1 MNYMNRN
8 LLVGLIILA
17 LVAAFG
23 VYLFAMREPGGTAS
37 ITGTVS
43 YRERIA
49 LPPGSTIEVQ
59 ILNTSKTDA
68 SDKVFAEIGFIT
80 KGENVPVPF
89 LITYDPTKIIAGDSY
104 ALSARILVDEEVRWA
119 SGANAPFLDA
129 NGVPVASADLMLVSA
144 PSTISADDLSGK
156 KFRMVS
162 YNGTAV
168 PEDAVYTV
176 GFSDDA
182 VQVQVCNS
190 MGGSANL
197 EEGIL
202 RGTLA
207 STLKFCTGPAGIM
220 DIEAGMQSM
229 LSSGASVSLSGE
241 NLTLSGAGSIA
252 IFVQEN

>member
-1 MNYMNRN
+1 MNRT
-8 LLVGLIILA
+8 LSAGLI
-17 LVAAFG
+17 VAAVAVAFG
-23 VYLFAMREPGGTAS
+23 VYLFTAREPGGTAS

-49 LPPGSTIEVQ
+49 LPAGSTIEVQ
-59 ILNTSKTDA
+59 ILNTSKSDA

-119 SGANAPFLDA
+119 SGANTPFLDA

-144 PSTISADDLSGK
+144 PASISAADLSGK
-156 KFRMVS
+156 TFHMVS
-162 YNGTAV
+162 YNGTAI

-182 VQVQVCNS
+182 MQVQVCNS
-190 MGGSANL
+190 MSGPIVLQDSM
-197 EEGIL
+197 L
-202 RGTLA
+202 RGTLV
-207 STLKFCTGPAGIM
+207 STLKACATPPGIM
-220 DIEAGMQSM
+220 DVEAGMQSM
-229 LSSGASVSLSGE
+229 FASGASVSLSGN
-241 NLTLSGAGSIA
+241 NLTLSGAGAIA
-252 IFVQEN
+252 IFIQDN